1 MATGNFCFENRCV
14 VVENDDIEM
23 DNLPEMGECVDN
35 SGNCPSYLIEEFEF
49 WVVVLT
55 AGYYEG
61 ACIDYIE
68 HHKHSPYDVVQG
80 YIGYPST
87 KKELFKECKEAFG
100 LSRRKMQ
107 TICGN
112 VGDKAIDDY
121 VEKATEKV
129 GKYLA
134 EKEET
139 KVNKFI
145 DGLKQ
150 LHGYEE
156 VCKVATFSNGETI
169 YQKVG

>member
-1 MATGNFCFENRCV
+1 MATSNFCYENRCV
-14 VVENDDIEM
+14 VVENDDLEM
-23 DNLPEMGECVDN
+23 DNLPVLGEWVDK
-35 SGNCPSYLIEEFEF
+35 SRSYPSRLIENFEF
-49 WVVVLT
+49 WQVVLT
-55 AGYYEG
+55 YGYYEG

-68 HHKHSPYDVVQG
+68 HPSRSPYDVVQG

-87 KKELFKECKEAFG
+87 KKEFFKECKEAFG

-107 TICGN
+107 AICGN
-112 VGDKAIDDY
+112 VNGMDIDDY

-129 GKYLA
+129 GEYLA
-134 EKEET
+134 EKEAV

-156 VCKVATFSNGETI
+156 VERMATFSNGEAI
-169 YQKVG
+169 YRKVG

>member
-1 MATGNFCFENRCV
+1 MATGNFCYENRCV
-14 VVENDDIEM
+14 VVTNDDYDM
-23 DNLPEMGECVDN
+23 GNVPVMGECVDN
-35 SGNCPSYLIEEFEF
+35 SRNYPSYLIEEFGF
-49 WVVVLT
+49 WEVILT
-55 AGYYEG
+55 VGYYEG

-68 HHKHSPYDVVQG
+68 HHKYSPYDVVQSN
-80 YIGYPST
+80 IGYPCS
-87 KKELFKECKEAFG
+87 KSELFDECKRAFG

-107 TICGN
+107 AICGN
-112 VGDKAIDDY
+112 VGDMDIDDY

-129 GKYLA
+129 GEYLA
-134 EKEET
+134 EKEEV

-156 VCKVATFSNGETI
+156 VRCVATFSNGETI

>member
-1 MATGNFCFENRCV
+1 MATSNFCYENRCV
-14 VVENDDIEM
+14 VVTDDDYEIG
-23 DNLPEMGECVDN
+23 NLPETGECVDN
-35 SGNCPSYLIEEFEF
+35 SRNHPSYLIKEFEF
-49 WVVVLT
+49 WDVVLT

-68 HHKHSPYDVVQG
+68 HPKRSPYDVVQG

-100 LSRRKMQ
+100 MSRRKIQ
-107 TICGN
+107 AICGN
-112 VGDKAIDDY
+112 VGDMDIDDY

-134 EKEET
+134 EKEEA

-156 VCKVATFSNGETI
+156 VCRVATFSNGETI
-169 YQKVG
+169 YRKVG

>member
-1 MATGNFCFENRCV
+1 MMTTKWIIFPCWANGLATLVTIRQ
-14 VVENDDIEM
+14 DLLK
-23 DNLPEMGECVDN
+23 NL
-35 SGNCPSYLIEEFEF
+35 SF
-49 WVVVLT
+49 WDVVLT

-68 HHKHSPYDVVQG
+68 PHNRSPYDVVQG

-107 TICGN
+107 AICGN
-112 VGDKAIDDY
+112 VGDMDIDDY

-129 GKYLA
+129 GEYLA
-134 EKEET
+134 EKEEA

-156 VCKVATFSNGETI
+156 VCRVATFNNGETI

>member
-1 MATGNFCFENRCV
+1 MATGNFCYENRCV
-14 VVENDDIEM
+14 VVTNDDYEM
-23 DNLPEMGECVDN
+23 DNLPVLGEWVYN
-35 SGNCPSYLIEEFEF
+35 SSNYPSRLIEEFEF

-68 HHKHSPYDVVQG
+68 HHKYSPYDVVQG

-107 TICGN
+107 AICGN
-112 VGDKAIDDY
+112 VGDMDIDDY

-129 GKYLA
+129 GEYLS
-134 EKEET
+134 EKEEV

-156 VCKVATFSNGETI
+156 VERMATFSNGETI
-169 YQKVG
+169 YQKVR

>member
-1 MATGNFCFENRCV
+1 MATGNFCYENRCV
-14 VVENDDIEM
+14 VVTNDDYEIG
-23 DNLPEMGECVDN
+23 NLPEMGECVDN
-35 SGNCPSYLIEEFEF
+35 SRNYPSYLIEEFEF

-61 ACIDYIE
+61 ACIDYIK
-68 HHKHSPYDVVQG
+68 HHKRSPYDVVQG

-107 TICGN
+107 AICGN
-112 VGDKAIDDY
+112 VGDMDIDDY
-121 VEKATEKV
+121 VEKASEKV
-129 GKYLA
+129 GEYLA
-134 EKEET
+134 EKEEA

-156 VCKVATFSNGETI
+156 VCRVTTFSNSETI
-169 YQKVG
+169 YRKIG

>member
-1 MATGNFCFENRCV
+1 MAASNFCYENRCV
-14 VVENDDIEM
+14 VVENDDLEM
-23 DNLPEMGECVDN
+23 DNLPVLGEWVDKSRN
-35 SGNCPSYLIEEFEF
+35 YPSRLIENFEF
-49 WVVVLT
+49 WQVVLT
-55 AGYYEG
+55 YGYYEG

-68 HHKHSPYDVVQG
+68 PCSHSPYDVVQG

-87 KKELFKECKEAFG
+87 KKELFNECKRAFG
-100 LSRRKMQ
+100 LSKRKMQ
-107 TICGN
+107 AICGN
-112 VGDKAIDDY
+112 VGDMDIDDY

-129 GKYLA
+129 GEYLA
-134 EKEET
+134 EKEEA

-156 VCKVATFSNGETI
+156 VCRVATFSNGETI

>member
-1 MATGNFCFENRCV
+1 MATGNFCYENRCV
-14 VVENDDIEM
+14 VVTNDDYEM
-23 DNLPEMGECVDN
+23 DNLPEMGVCVDN
-35 SGNCPSYLIEEFEF
+35 SRNYPSYLIEEFEF
-49 WVVVLT
+49 WDVVLT

-68 HHKHSPYDVVQG
+68 HHNRSPYDVVQG

-107 TICGN
+107 ALCGN
-112 VGDKAIDDY
+112 VGDMDIDDY

-129 GKYLA
+129 GEYLA
-134 EKEET
+134 EKEEA

-156 VCKVATFSNGETI
+156 VGRFATFSNGETI
-169 YQKVG
+169 YRKIG

>member
-1 MATGNFCFENRCV
+1 MATGNFCYENRCV
-14 VVENDDIEM
+14 VVTDGDYEM

-35 SGNCPSYLIEEFEF
+35 SRNYPSYLIEEFEF
-49 WVVVLT
+49 WDVVLT

-80 YIGYPST
+80 YIGYPWS
-87 KKELFKECKEAFG
+87 KKSLFAECKEAFG

-107 TICGN
+107 VICGN
-112 VGDKAIDDY
+112 VNGIDIDDY

-129 GKYLA
+129 GEYLA
-134 EKEET
+134 EKEAV

-156 VCKVATFSNGETI
+156 VERMATFSNGEAI
-169 YQKVG
+169 YRKVG

>member
-1 MATGNFCFENRCV
+1 MATGNFYYQNRCV
-14 VVENDDIEM
+14 VVTNDDYEM

-35 SGNCPSYLIEEFEF
+35 SRNYPSYLIEEFEF
-49 WVVVLT
+49 WEVVLT

-68 HHKHSPYDVVQG
+68 HHERSPYDVVQG

-107 TICGN
+107 AICGN
-112 VGDKAIDDY
+112 VGDMDIDDY

-129 GKYLA
+129 GEYLA
-134 EKEET
+134 EKEE
-139 KVNKFI
+139 KEVNEYI
-145 DGLKQ
+145 DNLKKEY
-150 LHGYEE
+150 GYEE
-156 VCKVATFSNGETI
+156 VCRVATLSNGETI
-169 YQKVG
+169 YRKVG

>member
-1 MATGNFCFENRCV
+1 MATSNFCYENRCV
-14 VVENDDIEM
+14 VVTNDDLEM
-23 DNLPEMGECVDN
+23 DNLPVLGEWVDKSRN
-35 SGNCPSYLIEEFEF
+35 YPSRLIEEFDF
-49 WVVVLT
+49 WEVVLT
-55 AGYYEG
+55 CAYYEG

-68 HHKHSPYDVVQG
+68 VPSRSPYDVVQG

-87 KKELFKECKEAFG
+87 KKELFKECKNAFG

-107 TICGN
+107 AICGN
-112 VGDKAIDDY
+112 VGNMDIDDY

-129 GKYLA
+129 GEYLA
-134 EKEET
+134 EKEEI

-156 VCKVATFSNGETI
+156 VVCICHASNGEAF
-169 YQKVG
+169 YKKVS

>member
-1 MATGNFCFENRCV
+1 MATSNFCYENRCV
-14 VVENDDIEM
+14 VVENSDFEM
-23 DNLPEMGECVDN
+23 DNIPEMGECVDN
-35 SGNCPSYLIEEFEF
+35 SRNYPSYLIEEFEF
-49 WVVVLT
+49 WDVVLT

-68 HHKHSPYDVVQG
+68 HHNRSPYDVVQG

-107 TICGN
+107 AICRN
-112 VGDKAIDDY
+112 VGDMDIDDY
-121 VEKATEKV
+121 VENATEKV
-129 GKYLA
+129 GEYLA
-134 EKEET
+134 EKEEA

-156 VCKVATFSNGETI
+156 VGRVATFGNGETI

>member
-1 MATGNFCFENRCV
+1 MATGNFYYQNRCV
-14 VVENDDIEM
+14 VVTNDDYEIG
-23 DNLPEMGECVDN
+23 NLPEMGECVDN
-35 SGNCPSYLIEEFEF
+35 SRNYPSYLIEEFEF
-49 WVVVLT
+49 WEVVLT

-68 HHKHSPYDVVQG
+68 HHEHSPYDVVQG

-107 TICGN
+107 AICGN
-112 VGDKAIDDY
+112 VGNIDIDDY
-121 VEKATEKV
+121 VENATEKI
-129 GKYLA
+129 GEYLA
-134 EKEET
+134 EKEEA

-156 VCKVATFSNGETI
+156 YNVSAVFSNGETI
-169 YQKVG
+169 YSKVG

>member
-1 MATGNFCFENRCV
+1 MATGNFCYENRCV
-14 VVENDDIEM
+14 VVTNDDYEIG
-23 DNLPEMGECVDN
+23 NLPEMGECVDN
-35 SGNCPSYLIEEFEF
+35 SRNYPSYLIEEFEF

-61 ACIDYIE
+61 ACIDYIK
-68 HHKHSPYDVVQG
+68 HHKRSPYDVVQG

-100 LSRRKMQ
+100 LSRLKMQ
-107 TICGN
+107 AICGN
-112 VGDKAIDDY
+112 VGDKDIDDY

-134 EKEET
+134 EKEED

-156 VCKVATFSNGETI
+156 VCKVVTFSNGETI
-169 YQKVG
+169 CREVG